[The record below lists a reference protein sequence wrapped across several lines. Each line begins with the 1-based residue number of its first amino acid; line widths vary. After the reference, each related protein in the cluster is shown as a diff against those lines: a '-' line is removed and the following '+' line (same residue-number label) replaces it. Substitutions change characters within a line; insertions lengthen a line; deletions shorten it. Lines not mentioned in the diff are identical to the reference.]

1 VSDYLQD
8 RLVAAVGDHYLVEA
22 EIGRGGMAAVYR
34 ALDLR
39 LNRHVAIKLLPPDLA
54 FNADVKTRFLREA
67 QMAAQLNHPNI
78 VPIYSV
84 DERDGVVYFVMA
96 LVEGKTLA
104 EHLHDIGR
112 CSFDEVRGVV
122 GDVADALDYAH
133 KKGVV
138 HRDIKPDNIMLDRP
152 SGRTMV
158 TDFGIARA
166 AAGDSRLTVTGVAV
180 GTPAY
185 MSPEQALGERDVDG
199 RSDIYSLGVVAYQML
214 TGQQPF
220 TAVNTPAM
228 LVKHVS
234 EAPRPIR
241 EKRPDTPE
249 PLVQAV
255 ETALAKDPAVRWP
268 DGAAFR
274 DAIRATTAAA
284 APGGPP
290 RLEQL
295 ASTGFVPPSAG
306 QAGPAAPLPPAAPAF
321 VLPAPPASYDRDDW
335 RDWTAELRERAADFR
350 SQRARWR
357 EEWRDEHRAMV
368 DQRHESRRHQ
378 RTDALEAIGHLRD
391 HPERPLEERV
401 AVFRRRLLGNLT
413 TLLCLFGINMLTS
426 PEFWWW
432 LFPALAIGLGIVHRW
447 STLWADGATL
457 KQLFRRGR
465 PRAPAANGATGSL
478 AEERSVPPA
487 ALPPAARPEPPLAS
501 ATVLG
506 GPHGAAVRRAGGDR
520 IVIREV
526 LAKLTP
532 TERQMLPEIEPTVT
546 ALWER
551 IGSLASTLSTLDA
564 DVSGASLGA
573 LDKRISE
580 LKREPD
586 TQERERRLSL
596 LERQRATVH
605 DLLER
610 RARLMSRFES
620 ACMALQNLKLDLVKL
635 RSAGL
640 DAALG
645 DVTSATQEAR
655 ALSRDI
661 GHVLEAADEVRRL

>member
-8 RLVAAVGDHYLVEA
+8 RLVAAVGDHYLIEA

-96 LVEGKTLA
+96 LVEGATLA
-104 EHLHDIGR
+104 QQLHEEPR
-112 CSFDEVRGVV
+112 SSFDEVRRVI

-133 KKGVV
+133 AKGVV
-138 HRDIKPDNIMLDRP
+138 HRDIKPDNIMLDRV
-152 SGRTMV
+152 SRRTMV

-199 RSDIYSLGVVAYQML
+199 RSDIYSLGVVAYQMV
-214 TGQQPF
+214 TGEQPF
-220 TAVNTPAM
+220 NAVNTPAM

-234 EAPRPIR
+234 ETPRPIR
-241 EKRPDTPE
+241 EKRPDVP
-249 PLVQAV
+249 PAIARAV
-255 ETALAKDPAVRWP
+255 EVALAKDPAARWP
-268 DGAAFR
+268 TGSAFR
-274 DAIRATTAAA
+274 DAIRATTVAD
-284 APGGPP
+284 APVPPP

-295 ASTGFVPPSAG
+295 AGTGYVPAPVVGASANAPPRSIGPGSLIGGQASFVVPP
-306 QAGPAAPLPPAAPAF
+306 PPIG
-321 VLPAPPASYDRDDW
+321 YDRDAWRDW
-335 RDWTAELRERAADFR
+335 RDELKTRARDFRAERAGWRESAREQRAAWRDQRRADRHGNVAELPDDPTR
-350 SQRARWR
+350 SL
-357 EEWRDEHRAMV
+357 D
-368 DQRHESRRHQ
+368 
-378 RTDALEAIGHLRD
+378 
-391 HPERPLEERV
+391 ERV
-401 AVFRRRLLGNLT
+401 AVFRRRLVANLS
-413 TLLCLFGINMLTS
+413 TLVLLFGINMLTS

-432 LFPALAIGLGIVHRW
+432 LFPALGIGISLVRRW
-447 STLWADGATL
+447 GGLWADGATL
-457 KQLFRRGR
+457 RQLFRRGQ
-465 PRAPAANGATGSL
+465 PAGAGGAAPAQFVQHPAPAPRPL
-478 AEERSVPPA
+478 PAPPA
-487 ALPPAARPEPPLAS
+487 EPPITSDAVLA
-501 ATVLG
+501 
-506 GPHGAAVRRAGGDR
+506 GPHGEAVRRAAGDR

-526 LAKLTP
+526 LAALTP
-532 TERQMLPEIEPTVT
+532 TERQMLPDVGPTVK
-546 ALWER
+546 ALVER
-551 IGSLASTLSTLDA
+551 IGTLAATLHSLDA
-564 DVSGASLGA
+564 DASGASLGA
-573 LDKRISE
+573 LDHRIAD
-580 LKREPD
+580 LKREPE
-586 TQERERRLSL
+586 TSERERRLSL

-610 RARLMSRFES
+610 RRELLPRLES
-620 ACMALQNLKLDLVKL
+620 ANMALQNLKLDLLKL

-640 DAALG
+640 DSALG

-655 ALSRDI
+655 TLSRDI
-661 GHVLEAADEVRRL
+661 GHVLEAAEEVRRL

>member
-8 RLVAAVGDHYLVEA
+8 RLVAAVGDHYLIEA

-84 DERDGVVYFVMA
+84 DDRDGVVYFVMA
-96 LVEGKTLA
+96 LVEGITLA
-104 EHLHDIGR
+104 QHLHEAGR
-112 CSFDEVRGVV
+112 SSFDEVRQVI

-133 KKGVV
+133 RKGVV
-138 HRDIKPDNIMLDRP
+138 HRDIKPDNIMLDRA

-214 TGQQPF
+214 TGEQPF
-220 TAVNTPAM
+220 KASNTPAM

-234 EAPRPIR
+234 EVPRPVR
-241 EKRPDTPE
+241 DRRPDAPE
-249 PLVQAV
+249 PIARAV
-255 ETALAKDPAVRWP
+255 EIALAKDPAARWP
-268 DGAAFR
+268 TGAAFR
-274 DAIRATTAAA
+274 DAIRATAATGL
-284 APGGPP
+284 PVPP

-295 ASTGFVPPSAG
+295 ASTGFMRSPVQGGSPTAPPHSAPG
-306 QAGPAAPLPPAAPAF
+306 APGVPAF
-321 VLPAPPASYDRDDW
+321 VLPAPPIGYDRDAWRDW
-335 RDWTAELRERAADFR
+335 RDELKDRAADFR
-350 SQRARWR
+350 EQRSLLRASVRVQRQDWRTAR
-357 EEWRDEHRAMV
+357 RDAAQGLVPGSMPYMLDDPARSM
-368 DQRHESRRHQ
+368 D
-378 RTDALEAIGHLRD
+378 
-391 HPERPLEERV
+391 ERI
-401 AVFRRRLLGNLT
+401 AAFRRRLVGNLS
-413 TLLCLFGINMLTS
+413 TLLMLFGINMITS
-426 PEFWWW
+426 PGFWWW
-432 LFPALAIGLGIVHRW
+432 LFPALGIGIGLVRRW
-447 STLWADGATL
+447 GNLWADGASL
-457 KQLFRRGR
+457 KQLFRRGQPAAGQVAHQSSPPSQPPR
-465 PRAPAANGATGSL
+465 PQPAAPA
-478 AEERSVPPA
+478 
-487 ALPPAARPEPPLAS
+487 EPPMASDAVLA
-501 ATVLG
+501 
-506 GPHGAAVRRAGGDR
+506 GPHGAAVRRAAGDR

-526 LAKLTP
+526 LASLTP
-532 TERQMLPEIEPTVT
+532 TERQMLPDVGPTVT
-546 ALWER
+546 ALAER
-551 IGSLASTLSTLDA
+551 IGTVATTLHSLDA
-564 DVSGASLGA
+564 DASGASLGA
-573 LDKRISE
+573 LDQRIAELRKESE
-580 LKREPD
+580 SS
-586 TQERERRLSL
+586 ERDRRLAL

-610 RARLMSRFES
+610 RRALFPRLES
-620 ACMALQNLKLDLVKL
+620 ACMALHNLKLDLLKL

-640 DAALG
+640 DSALG

-661 GHVLEAADEVRRL
+661 EHVLEAADEVRRL

>member
-1 VSDYLQD
+1 MSDYLQD

-96 LVEGKTLA
+96 LVEGQTLA

-112 CSFDEVRGVV
+112 CSFDEVRDVI

-133 KKGVV
+133 RKGVV

-214 TGQQPF
+214 TGEQPF
-220 TAVNTPAM
+220 SAVNTPAM

-234 EAPRPIR
+234 EVPRPIR
-241 EKRPDTPE
+241 DKRSDA
-249 PLVQAV
+249 PLAIVRAV
-255 ETALAKDPAVRWP
+255 ETALAKDPAARWP

-274 DAIRATTAAA
+274 DAIRATDVVAPPAA
-284 APGGPP
+284 PP

-295 ASTGFVPPSAG
+295 SSTGFVPSPEAGGSAG
-306 QAGPAAPLPPAAPAF
+306 AAPGAAGPAF
-321 VLPAPPASYDRDDW
+321 VLPAPPASYDREDW
-335 RDWTAELRERAADFR
+335 RNWTAELRERAADFR
-350 SQRARWR
+350 DQRARWR
-357 EEWRDEHRAMV
+357 DEMRDERHALV
-368 DQRHESRRHQ
+368 DQRRARRRHKHGE
-378 RTDALEAIGHLRD
+378 TIDALEYVRD
-391 HPERPLEERV
+391 RPDRPIEERV
-401 AVFRRRLLGNLT
+401 AAFRRRLVGNLS
-413 TLLCLFGINMLTS
+413 TLLFLFGINMLTS

-432 LFPALAIGLGIVHRW
+432 LFPALGIGIGLVHRW
-447 STLWADGATL
+447 SNLWADGATL
-457 KQLFRRGR
+457 KHLFRRGR
-465 PRAPAANGATGSL
+465 PEAPAALGASESAG
-478 AEERSVPPA
+478 RDRA
-487 ALPPAARPEPPLAS
+487 ALPPAASPPEPPLAS
-501 ATVLG
+501 AVVLG
-506 GPHGAAVRRAGGDR
+506 GPHGAAIRRAGGDR

-546 ALWER
+546 ALWDR
-551 IGSLASTLSTLDA
+551 IGSLAATLTTLDT
-564 DVSGASLGA
+564 DVSGANLGV

-580 LKREPD
+580 LKREPE
-586 TQERERRLSL
+586 TTERERRLSL

-610 RARLMSRFES
+610 RSRLIARFES

-635 RSAGL
+635 RSAGI